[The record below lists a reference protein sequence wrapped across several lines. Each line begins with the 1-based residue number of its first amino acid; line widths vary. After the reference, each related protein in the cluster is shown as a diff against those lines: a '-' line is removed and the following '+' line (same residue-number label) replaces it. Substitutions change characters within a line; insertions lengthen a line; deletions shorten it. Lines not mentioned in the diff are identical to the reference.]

1 MTIKK
6 LILLIITICFITACN
21 TMENDSRTQ
30 FFPKVELKAGKIPDK
45 KNTWVF
51 MLAGQS
57 NMAGRGLVEPQDTI
71 PSARVFTINKNSEI
85 IIAKEP
91 LHFYEPIRTGLDCGL
106 SFGKALSRQ
115 IPDSISFLIIP
126 TAIGG
131 SSTTQWLGDSLKRN
145 VKLLTNFKEKVDI
158 GMHHGQIKGILWHQ
172 GEADANS
179 EDVPLYK
186 NRLSKLFSEF
196 RQIINNEKLPILL
209 GELGVYS
216 DNENWSK
223 INEQIHLYAATDSNT
238 TIIST
243 SDLKEKG
250 DKEHFDSAGQRIM
263 GERFAAAFM
272 KMIKK

>member
-6 LILLIITICFITACN
+6 SILLIITICLITTGN
-21 TMENDSRTQ
+21 TKEDDNRTQ
-30 FFPKVELKAGKIPDK
+30 FFPKLELKAGKIPAK

-57 NMAGRGLVEPQDTI
+57 NMAGRGFVEPQDTI
-71 PSARVFTINKNSEI
+71 PNERVFTINKNGEL

-106 SFGKALSRQ
+106 SFGRTLSQ
-115 IPDSISFLIIP
+115 HIPDSISILIIP

-158 GMHHGQIKGILWHQ
+158 GMQYGQIKGILWHQ

-179 EDVPLYK
+179 ENVPHYK

-196 RQIINNEKLPILL
+196 RQIVNNEKLPIFI
-209 GELGVYS
+209 GELGIYS

-238 TIIST
+238 SIIKT
-243 SDLKEKG
+243 SDLQEKG
-250 DKEHFDSAGQRIM
+250 DKEHFDSAGQRII
-263 GERFAAAFM
+263 GERFANAFI
-272 KMIKK
+272 KMTK